1 MAEGEEAAAPKS
13 LQDFDSQ
20 KKSKLN
26 KYACGCAILAS
37 MTSVLL
43 GYDIGVMSGAAM
55 YIQRDLKVSDVQIE
69 ILNGIINL
77 YSPIGSYIAGR
88 TSDWIGRRYT
98 IVLSGVIFFTGAILM
113 GFSPNYAFLMF
124 GRFFAGVG
132 IGFAFMIA
140 PVYTSEVSPTSSRG
154 FLTSLPEVFLNGG
167 ILVGYISNYAF
178 SKLAL
183 HLGWRVMLGIGAI
196 PSIFLAVAVLAMP
209 ESPRWLVANGRLG
222 EAKKVL
228 NKISDSKEEAQLRLA
243 DIKDTAG
250 IPQDCNDDVVLVTK
264 NVQGKGVWKELLL
277 YPTPAVRHIFIAS
290 LGIHF
295 FAQATGIDAVV
306 LYSPRIFE
314 KAGITSDTKKLLATV
329 AVGFV
334 KTFSIL
340 VATFLL
346 DRVGR
351 RVLLLSSVGGLV
363 VSLLTLAVSLT
374 IIDHSRTTLNW
385 AIGLSIAAVL
395 SFVGTFS
402 IGSGPITWV
411 YSSEIFPLR
420 LRAQGVA
427 IGAGVNRITSGV
439 ISMTFLS
446 LSNAIT
452 IGGAFFLFAG
462 IAVAAWIFHYTML
475 PETRGKTLEEIEGS
489 FGNFE
494 RKPKAS
500 ATAKEVNGKNNGNGQ
515 IELRNNG

>member
-1 MAEGEEAAAPKS
+1 MAESLKDYEE
-13 LQDFDSQ
+13 DFENPE
-20 KKSKLN
+20 KKPRRN
-26 KYACGCAILAS
+26 KYAFACAILAS
-37 MTSVLL
+37 MTSILL
-43 GYDIGVMSGAAM
+43 GYDIGVMSGAAL

-77 YSPIGSYIAGR
+77 YSPVGSFIAGR

-98 IVLSGVIFFTGAILM
+98 IVLAGAIFFVGAILM

-132 IGFAFMIA
+132 IGFAFLIA
-140 PVYTSEVSPTSSRG
+140 PVYTSEISPSSSRG

-167 ILVGYISNYAF
+167 ILIGYISNYGF

-183 HLGWRVMLGIGAI
+183 RLGWRLMLGVGAI
-196 PSIFLAVAVLAMP
+196 PSILIGVAVLAMP
-209 ESPRWLVANGRLG
+209 ESPRWLVAKGRLG
-222 EAKKVL
+222 EAKRVL
-228 NKISDSKEEAQLRLA
+228 YKISESEEEARLRLA

-250 IPQDCNDDVVLVTK
+250 IPQDCDDDVVLVSKQTH
-264 NVQGKGVWKELLL
+264 GHGVWRELFLH
-277 YPTPAVRHIFIAS
+277 PTPAVRHIFIAS

-314 KAGITSDTKKLLATV
+314 KAGIKSDNYRLLATV

-334 KTFSIL
+334 KTVSIL
-340 VATFLL
+340 VATFFL
-346 DRVGR
+346 DRAGR
-351 RVLLLSSVGGLV
+351 RVLLLCSVSGLIL
-363 VSLLTLAVSLT
+363 SLLTLGLSLT
-374 IIDHSRTTLNW
+374 VVDHSQTTLNW
-385 AIGLSIAAVL
+385 AVGLSIAAVL
-395 SFVGTFS
+395 SYVATFS

-427 IGAGVNRITSGV
+427 IGAAVNRVTSGV
-439 ISMTFLS
+439 IAMTFLS
-446 LSNAIT
+446 LQKAIT

-462 IAVAAWIFHYTML
+462 VAAVAWIFHYTLL
-475 PETRGKTLEEIEGS
+475 PETRGKTLEEIEKS
-489 FGNFE
+489 FGNFC
-494 RKPKAS
+494 RKPKAEEGLDDNVEIQLKTRDQTLTS
-500 ATAKEVNGKNNGNGQ
+500 VD
-515 IELRNNG
+515 